1 MARSRLEA
9 VIWDMDGVIADTALY
24 HFGAWQDVFRKREVA
39 YTEEDFKRNFGR
51 RNDTIIP
58 DIMGGNL
65 PGGEVEAIASEKEE
79 NYRKRLAQ
87 NIKPLPGAIELI
99 GALKEHGVKMAIA
112 SSAPMEN
119 IQLITRGLGISN
131 YFQAIVSG
139 RQVSEGKPSPQGFL
153 LAAEKLEVT
162 PENCVVIED
171 AIAGV
176 AGAKRAGM
184 KCLAVTSNHTK
195 QSLMEADLVV
205 DTLEAVTVDDLSG
218 LFGKEPLQCKEV
230 L

>member
-1 MARSRLEA
+1 MASSRLEA

-39 YTEEDFKRNFGR
+39 YTEEDFKHNFGR
-51 RNDTIIP
+51 RNDTIIR

-65 PGGEVEAIASEKEE
+65 SGGEVEAIASEKEE
-79 NYRKRLAQ
+79 NYRRRVAQ

-99 GALKEHGVKMAIA
+99 RALREYGVKMAIA
-112 SSAPMEN
+112 SSSPMEN
-119 IQLITRGLGISN
+119 IQLIIRGLGIN
-131 YFQAIVSG
+131 DYFQVIVSG

-153 LAAEKLEVT
+153 LAAKELEVT

-171 AIAGV
+171 AIDGV
-176 AGAKRAGM
+176 SGAKRAGM
-184 KCLAVTSNHTK
+184 KCLAVTNNHPK

-205 DTLEAVTVDDLSG
+205 GTLEAVTVDDLSG
-218 LFGKEPLQCKEV
+218 LFG
-230 L
+230 